1 MADNAEHQSSLQ
13 TEFMQDERSPDAQ
26 TGLNALEAL
35 KEEEQQAKIEI
46 RSQISELN
54 RNASRKDVSMRL
66 SGDEELMA
74 ENAFPSS
81 SPSPCICLESRAMSM
96 LQVVGQLTAQWS
108 RWRSTSRCYPGR
120 KLRR

>member
-1 MADNAEHQSSLQ
+1 MANNAEHQSSLQ

-54 RNASRKDVSMRL
+54 RNASRKDVSLRL

-74 ENAFPSS
+74 ENVCVFPLAHQVLAF
-81 SPSPCICLESRAMSM
+81 A
-96 LQVVGQLTAQWS
+96 
-108 RWRSTSRCYPGR
+108 
-120 KLRR
+120 